1 MKKMIM
7 LMAGILTLGLPAF
20 CIVPQLE
27 KRIAD
32 GLAVVNGQVAYEL
45 CRTLAAESFSGR
57 LTGSSGY
64 TEASRWAATKF
75 KEWGL
80 LEPDGGYLQAYPSP
94 YTQVDKAEMTLVIAG
109 KERKLEA
116 GKDFLPLLFS
126 DSGRV
131 SGSIVFV
138 GWGISAPDIGYD
150 DYAGTDVGNKF
161 VLCFRGTPDQDD
173 KRFQHYDEHR
183 VRMRTARDKGALG
196 LIYIYPDVQANP
208 NGERLEKFLPAEISE
223 AVADLILEARGI
235 KAAELKKDLQA
246 YRVPITF
253 ALDAR
258 IDLSVEARHFADG
271 IGFNVVAYL
280 PGSDPL
286 LKGECVVLG
295 AHFDGCGRHLGILF
309 PGADDNAS
317 GSAMVMEIARA
328 FALSGIRPKRTLAFV
343 LFGGEEMGLLGST
356 YYAAH
361 VPAPLKN
368 IDAMFNFDMEGEGAR
383 AFTQFS
389 QEPAA
394 LKEAMEKAD
403 GYDPIIAGSRPLKEV
418 GVRSSDFAPFFLQGI
433 PCAAFYSDGPHL
445 HYHAAGD
452 TIFRINPDIMGAISR
467 LAFLSAWFWADRS

>member
-1 MKKMIM
+1 
-7 LMAGILTLGLPAF
+7 
-20 CIVPQLE
+20 
-27 KRIAD
+27 
-32 GLAVVNGQVAYEL
+32 
-45 CRTLAAESFSGR
+45 
-57 LTGSSGY
+57 
-64 TEASRWAATKF
+64 
-75 KEWGL
+75 
-80 LEPDGGYLQAYPSP
+80 
-94 YTQVDKAEMTLVIAG
+94 
-109 KERKLEA
+109 
-116 GKDFLPLLFS
+116 
-126 DSGRV
+126 
-131 SGSIVFV
+131 
-138 GWGISAPDIGYD
+138 
-150 DYAGTDVGNKF
+150 
-161 VLCFRGTPDQDD
+161 
-173 KRFQHYDEHR
+173 
-183 VRMRTARDKGALG
+183 
-196 LIYIYPDVQANP
+196 
-208 NGERLEKFLPAEISE
+208 
-223 AVADLILEARGI
+223 
-235 KAAELKKDLQA
+235 LQA

-258 IDLSVEARHFADG
+258 IGLSVEARHFADG